1 MSSDNSFIH
10 NDFLLESDNARLLYH
25 DYVKKLPII
34 DYHNHLSPK
43 LICENTIFDSITS
56 QPTTFRFEQQS
67 PKS

>member
-43 LICENTIFDSITS
+43 LISENTILI
-56 QPTTFRFEQQS
+56 Q
-67 PKS
+67 